1 MKLENTMAFSLR
13 ALSGYPARTFLVLL
27 AMAMGVASVMVLT
40 SLGEGARHYVNQE
53 FTSLGTHILIVLP
66 GRSETTG
73 GPPPLLGQT
82 PRDLT
87 LEDALALKRNSS
99 ISKVGPIVVG
109 SAPVSWKQKDREVT
123 ILGTTEDMFEIRQL
137 TMGQGYFLP
146 RGDPSI
152 GSGVTVIGYKIKKEL
167 FGNQKALGEWIR
179 VQDRRFQVIGVLA
192 KKGQSLGMDM
202 SDLVIIPVASAQSL
216 FNTSA
221 LFRIMIQ
228 AKNRHAVPKA
238 KQDTLRT
245 IRERHDGE
253 DDITVI
259 TQDAILSTFDRILT
273 ALTFT
278 VAGIAAVSLG
288 VAGILIMNVMLI
300 SVSQRKSEI
309 GLLKALGATGTQILG
324 VFLAEAAIL
333 SLGGAILGMV
343 LAFSSTYFIT
353 RLFPYF
359 PVQIPLWAVGA
370 SVFTAQFTG
379 LLFGVLPARRA
390 AAMDPV
396 LALSRR

>member
-1 MKLENTMAFSLR
+1 MKLENTLHFSIQ
-13 ALSGYPARTFLVLL
+13 ALFGYPARTLLVLL

-40 SLGEGARHYVNQE
+40 SLGEGARLYINRE
-53 FTSLGTHILIVLP
+53 FTSLGTNILIVLP

-87 LEDALALKRNSS
+87 LEDALSLKKSPFVA
-99 ISKVGPIVVG
+99 KVAPIVIG
-109 SAPVSWKQKDREVT
+109 SAPVSWRQKDREVT
-123 ILGTTEDMFEIRQL
+123 ILGTTADMFDIRQL
-137 TMGQGYFLP
+137 TMGQGAFLP
-146 RGDPSI
+146 PGDPSS
-152 GSGVTVIGYKIKKEL
+152 GSGIAVIGYKIKKEL
-167 FGNQKALGEWIR
+167 FGNQSALGEWIR
-179 VQDRRFQVIGVLA
+179 IQDWRFRVIGVLA

-216 FNTSA
+216 FNTEA

-228 AKNRHAVPKA
+228 AKNRNAISTA
-238 KQDTLRT
+238 KDAILRIIQD
-245 IRERHDGE
+245 RHDGE

-259 TQDAILSTFDRILT
+259 TQDAILSTFDRIFT

-278 VAGIAAVSLG
+278 IAGIAAVSLG

-309 GLLKALGATGTQILG
+309 GLLKALGAGYSQILQ

-333 SLGGAILGMV
+333 SMTGALLGLV
-343 LAFSSTYFIT
+343 LAFLGTYIIA

-359 PVQIPLWAVGA
+359 PVHIPPWSVAA
-370 SVFTAQFTG
+370 SVLTAQVTG
-379 LLFGVLPARRA
+379 LIFGVLPARRA

-396 LALSRR
+396 SALSRR

>member
-1 MKLENTMAFSLR
+1 MKLENTLTFSIQ
-13 ALSGYPARTFLVLL
+13 ALLGYPARTLLVLL

-40 SLGEGARHYVNQE
+40 SLGEGARIYINRE
-53 FTSLGTHILIVLP
+53 FTSLGTNILVVLP

-87 LEDALALKRNSS
+87 LADALSLKKNGFV
-99 ISKVGPIVVG
+99 SKVAPIVVG
-109 SAPVSWKQKDREVT
+109 SAPVSRRQKDREVT
-123 ILGTTEDMFEIRQL
+123 ILGTTADMFDIRQL
-137 TMGQGYFLP
+137 SMGQGAFLP
-146 RGDPSI
+146 PGDPST
-152 GSGVTVIGYKIKKEL
+152 GSGIAVIGYKIKKEL
-167 FGNQKALGEWIR
+167 FGSQSALGQWIR
-179 VQDRRFQVIGVLA
+179 IQDWRFQVIGVLA

-216 FNTSA
+216 FNTEA

-228 AKNRHAVPKA
+228 AKNRNAIPAA
-238 KQDTLRT
+238 KEAILRT
-245 IRERHDGE
+245 IRDRHDGE

-259 TQDAILSTFDRILT
+259 TQDAILSTFDRIFS
-273 ALTFT
+273 ALTYT
-278 VAGIAAVSLG
+278 IAGIAAVSLG

-309 GLLKALGATGTQILG
+309 GLLKALGAGSSQILQ

-333 SLGGAILGMV
+333 SMIGALLGLAV
-343 LAFSSTYFIT
+343 AFSGTFMIA

-359 PVQIPLWAVGA
+359 PVHIPPWSVAA
-370 SVFTAQFTG
+370 SVLTAQVTG
-379 LLFGVLPARRA
+379 LLFGVLPARQA

-396 LALSRR
+396 SALSRR

>member
-1 MKLENTMAFSLR
+1 MKAENTFLFSLR

-27 AMAMGVASVMVLT
+27 AMAMGVASVMLLT
-40 SLGEGARHYVNQE
+40 SLGEGARLYINRE

-87 LEDALALKRNSS
+87 LEDAVSLTKNTSV
-99 ISKVGPIVVG
+99 SKVAPIVVG

-123 ILGTTEDMFEIRQL
+123 ILGTTADMFDIRQL
-137 TMGQGYFLP
+137 TMGQGRFLP
-146 RGDPSI
+146 PGDPSL
-152 GSGVTVIGYKIKKEL
+152 GSGVTVIGQKIKKEL
-167 FGNQKALGEWIR
+167 FGNQSALGEWIR
-179 VQDRRFQVIGVLA
+179 IQDRRFRVIGILT
-192 KKGQSLGMDM
+192 KKGQSIGLDM

-228 AKNRHAVPKA
+228 AKNRDAVSKA
-238 KQDTLRT
+238 KQDILRT
-245 IRERHDGE
+245 IRDRHDGE

-259 TQDAILSTFDRILT
+259 TQDAILSTFDRIFS

-309 GLLKALGATGTQILG
+309 GLLKAIGATGSQILQ

-333 SLGGAILGMV
+333 SLTGAILGMI
-343 LAFSSTYFIT
+343 LAFFGTYIMT
-353 RLFPYF
+353 RLFPDF
-359 PVQIPLWAVGA
+359 PVKIPLWSVAA
-370 SVFTAQFTG
+370 SVLTAQFTG

-390 AAMDPV
+390 AALDPV